1 MANFPENLAVP
12 RKQVGVEKMTIT
24 GLIVGVLLLLLSLAG
39 MVVCLTLPSLTNNR
53 INFEEAALGLIPVA
67 FVFPV
72 GLFVTIVSAVF
83 LLKQRR
89 RPIR

>member
-67 FVFPV
+67 LVFPV

>member
-1 MANFPENLAVP
+1 
-12 RKQVGVEKMTIT
+12 MTIT

-53 INFEEAALGLIPVA
+53 INFEEALGLIPVA
-67 FVFPV
+67 LVFPV
-72 GLFVTIVSAVF
+72 GLFVTIVSAVL